1 MLCAKMDAVTYPHA
15 QVIAELEDWVFARVD
30 VSQHRKVAAA
40 FGVPAV
46 PVAVAVEPGGTI
58 LGRVPS
64 FVEPEAFADW
74 LRALDGTSASDE

>member
-15 QVIAELEDWVFARVD
+15 EVTAELKDWVFARVD
-30 VSQHRKVAAA
+30 VSQQREVAAA

-46 PVAVAVEPGGTI
+46 PVAVAVDPGGTI

-74 LRALDGTSASDE
+74 LRSFEATSASVE